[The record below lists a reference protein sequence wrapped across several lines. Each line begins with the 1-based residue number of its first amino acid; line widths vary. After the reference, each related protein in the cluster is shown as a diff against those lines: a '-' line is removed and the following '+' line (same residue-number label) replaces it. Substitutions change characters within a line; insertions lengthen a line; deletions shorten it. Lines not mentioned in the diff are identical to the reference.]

1 MIRCVCLVIEQ
12 DDQLLLVQARHR
24 EKYYFPGGK
33 IDPGELHIQALQR
46 EIQEELQMTLAETDI
61 EYMTTIIGDAYPQPN
76 TQTELNLFRLIAD
89 VDWEKL
95 NPAQEITDMQWVDVT
110 ARDQIAPAVLK
121 WIDYSRESNNVV
133 AAPSGIA
140 LIPYNEDLYEAVE
153 GITLK
158 AEDNQFTKTPIEN
171 IRLAQ
176 MDSERH
182 PTLVFNAQQQCVGFF
197 TLHEGDGVRPYS
209 SNVAESIFFRSFS
222 IDVRYRG
229 MGYAKC
235 IIEELERYVLSY
247 FPHVKSI
254 YLTVNNDNEIA
265 RKLYA
270 ACNYEHVGDSLLE
283 GRPVYNMMKKIV

>member
-121 WIDYSRESNNVV
+121 WIDYSR
-133 AAPSGIA
+133 
-140 LIPYNEDLYEAVE
+140 
-153 GITLK
+153 K
-158 AEDNQFTKTPIEN
+158 
-171 IRLAQ
+171 
-176 MDSERH
+176 
-182 PTLVFNAQQQCVGFF
+182 QQCCSGTKWHCF
-197 TLHEGDGVRPYS
+197 
-209 SNVAESIFFRSFS
+209 N
-222 IDVRYRG
+222 
-229 MGYAKC
+229 
-235 IIEELERYVLSY
+235 
-247 FPHVKSI
+247 
-254 YLTVNNDNEIA
+254 TV
-265 RKLYA
+265 
-270 ACNYEHVGDSLLE
+270 
-283 GRPVYNMMKKIV
+283 